1 MRMLHHGSLWP
12 RAAASILLLCP
23 AWMAAAT
30 DGLAGSI
37 QVGQAWSRPTPPVGA
52 TAAAYLA
59 ITNSGGKADR
69 LLGASTPMAVSA
81 EINETR
87 HSQGVEQM
95 RRLESLEIPAGQ
107 TLRLEPGALHIML
120 LDLVRP
126 LRAGAQ
132 YPLTLNFR
140 DAGAVTVQVQVREQP

>member
-1 MRMLHHGSLWP
+1 MLHNRNTGP
-12 RAAASILLLCP
+12 RFAALLMLLCP
-23 AWMAAAT
+23 AWLAAAT
-30 DGLAGSI
+30 DGPAGSMQI
-37 QVGQAWSRPTPPVGA
+37 AQAWSRPTPPIGA
-52 TAAAYLA
+52 TGAAYLT
-59 ITNSGGKADR
+59 ITNTGGKADR

-87 HSQGVEQM
+87 HTQGVAQM

-126 LRAGAQ
+126 LKPGAQ

-140 DAGAVTVQVQVREQP
+140 DAGAVTIQVQIREQPLR

>member
-1 MRMLHHGSLWP
+1 
-12 RAAASILLLCP
+12 
-23 AWMAAAT
+23 
-30 DGLAGSI
+30 
-37 QVGQAWSRPTPPVGA
+37 
-52 TAAAYLA
+52 
-59 ITNSGGKADR
+59 
-69 LLGASTPMAVSA
+69 
-81 EINETR
+81 
-87 HSQGVEQM
+87 M

-126 LRAGAQ
+126 LKAGAQ

>member
-1 MRMLHHGSLWP
+1 MLRHGNIWP
-12 RAAASILLLCP
+12 RVAALLFLLCP
-23 AWMAAAT
+23 AWLAAAT
-30 DGLAGSI
+30 DGPAGSI
-37 QVGQAWSRPTPPVGA
+37 HVAQAWSRPTPPVGA
-52 TAAAYLA
+52 TGAAYLT
-59 ITNSGGKADR
+59 ITNSGSKPDR
-69 LLGASTPMAVSA
+69 LLGASTPTAVSA

-87 HSQGVEQM
+87 HSQGIEQM
-95 RRLESLEIPAGQ
+95 RRLESVEIPAGQ

-126 LRAGAQ
+126 LKAGAQ

>member
-1 MRMLHHGSLWP
+1 MLHNGNNWP
-12 RAAASILLLCP
+12 RIAALFILLCP
-23 AWMAAAT
+23 AWMAGAAE
-30 DGLAGSI
+30 GPAGSI
-37 QVGQAWSRPTPPVGA
+37 QIAQAWSRPTPPVGA
-52 TAAAYLA
+52 TGAAYLA
-59 ITNSGGKADR
+59 ITNTGGKADR

-87 HSQGVEQM
+87 HAEGVAQM

-107 TLRLEPGALHIML
+107 TLRFEPGALHIML

-126 LRAGAQ
+126 LKPGAQ

-140 DAGAVTVQVQVREQP
+140 DAGAVTIQVQVREQP

>member
-1 MRMLHHGSLWP
+1 
-12 RAAASILLLCP
+12 
-23 AWMAAAT
+23 MAAAT

-37 QVGQAWSRPTPPVGA
+37 QVAQAWSRPTPPVGA
-52 TAAAYLA
+52 TGAAYLT
-59 ITNSGGKADR
+59 ITNSGSKPDR
-69 LLGASTPMAVSA
+69 LLGASTPTAVSA

-87 HSQGVEQM
+87 HSQGVAQM
-95 RRLESLEIPAGQ
+95 RRLESLEIPPGQ
-107 TLRLEPGALHIML
+107 TVMVPGALHIML

-126 LRAGAQ
+126 LKPGAQ